1 MSINNPQGEMP
12 FLAHIGVLRK
22 HLIRIII
29 GIVIGM
35 VIAGIG
41 WPWIIKII
49 MAPLHSNFLTYRAFN
64 AMGRAVGVE
73 NLFKGPFDIQTELLN
88 WQFGGQFTSMIGVG
102 IVSGIIISLPY
113 IVYEIFQFIKPGL
126 TNKERKYANLLMFF
140 TNLFFLLGVAFS
152 YFMVLPLSVHFMYFF
167 QPFEVTN
174 TWTIASYINVF
185 VQTVLAM
192 GIVFLL
198 PIFVY
203 FLAQIG
209 ILTPQFMTKYR
220 KHAFVVV
227 LTLAAFIT
235 PADLLSM
242 FVAAIP
248 LVALYELGIWIVKW
262 VYRRKEKEEKMLA
275 KNNPISPSN

>member
-1 MSINNPQGEMP
+1 MPNRNSKGEMP
-12 FLAHIGVLRK
+12 FLEHVGVLRK
-22 HLIRIII
+22 HLIRIIL
-29 GIVIGM
+29 GIVAGM
-35 VIAGIG
+35 IIAGVG
-41 WPWIIKII
+41 WSWIIKVI
-49 MAPLHSNFLTYRAFN
+49 MAPLHSDFITFRAFN
-64 AMGRAVGVE
+64 KMGRMVGLE
-73 NLFKGPFDIQTELLN
+73 DMFKGPFDIQSELLN

-102 IVSGIIISLPY
+102 IVAGIIISLPY
-113 IVYEIFQFIKPGL
+113 IVYELFQFIKPGL
-126 TNKERKYANLLMFF
+126 TSKEKSYANFLMLF

-152 YFMVLPLSVHFMYFF
+152 YFMVMPLSVHFMYFF
-167 QPFEVTN
+167 QPFDVSN

-209 ILTPQFMTKYR
+209 ILTPEFMSKYR

-248 LVALYELGIWIVKW
+248 LVLLYELGIWIVKW
-262 VYRRKEKEEKMLA
+262 VY
-275 KNNPISPSN
+275 KNKDKQRLSTTSSTTN